1 VPSDPADPA
10 VGVLNIPFGTCAHFR
25 LSSI

>member
-10 VGVLNIPFGTCAHFR
+10 VGVLNIPFGTCAYFR